1 MIISDVHEGIL
12 KRKTRKRLGRGLG
25 SGHGRTCGRGD
36 KGHKSRSGFSRR
48 LGHEGGQMPL
58 ARRVAKMGFNNA
70 YHAVKVAIIN
80 LSTLEQKFQDG
91 AVVDLESL
99 EQAGLLKKK
108 HDVVKI
114 LGTGDLSRK
123 LTVKAHRFSA
133 SAVEKIAAAGGTT
146 EVLFK

>member
-12 KRKTRKRLGRGLG
+12 KRKARKRVGRGLG

-36 KGHKSRSGFSRR
+36 KGHKSRAGFSRR

-58 ARRVAKMGFNNA
+58 ARRVAKLGFNNA
-70 YHAVKVAIIN
+70 YHAIKVAIVN

-91 AVVDLESL
+91 AVVDPETM
-99 EQAGLLKKK
+99 EQAGLLKRK

-146 EVLFK
+146 EILFK